1 MQRLDL
7 KKDFPVFKAKD
18 LVYLDTAASSLTPAP
33 VIRAMNA
40 YYETMPVNVHRGV
53 YELSHQ
59 ATEAY
64 EEAREKIARFIGA
77 DFEEVIFT
85 RGASSALNMFA
96 RMYETNIDAGD
107 EIIISELEHH
117 SHLLPWQQLAKR
129 RGAKLRYVP
138 LTKEGRIT
146 TSNFKSVLNAKTK
159 VVALTGVS
167 NVLGYKTPLSEII
180 PLAHKNGAIV
190 SVDAAQLAPHDIIDV
205 RKLDCDALAFSGHKM
220 LGPTGIGVLYG
231 KRALLDALEPLEY
244 GGDMVDVAELH
255 DASWKDSPYKFETGT
270 PPIAEAIGLG
280 AAVDYLNAIGM
291 QNIIDHEQTLHAYT
305 MERLS
310 KLEGITVY
318 NPTCETGIITFNID
332 GVHPHDA
339 VTFFDEDNVALRAG
353 HHCAQPVMKFLDVIA
368 TLRASM
374 YLYNSKSDADRFI
387 DSIKRARD
395 FFTSVGF

>member
-1 MQRLDL
+1 MRFLDL
-7 KKDFPVFKAKD
+7 KKDFPVFKTKD
-18 LVYLDTAASSLTPAP
+18 LVYLDTAASSLTPET
-33 VIRAMNA
+33 VIRTMNE
-40 YYETMPVNVHRGV
+40 YYEKMPVNVHRGV
-53 YELSHQ
+53 YELSHK

-64 EEAREKIARFIGA
+64 EESREKIARFIGA

-85 RGASSALNMFA
+85 RGASSALNMLA
-96 RMYETNIDAGD
+96 RMVETNIEAGD
-107 EIIISELEHH
+107 EIIVSELEHH

-129 RGAKLRYVP
+129 KGAKLKYVP

-146 TSNFKSVLNAKTK
+146 VENFKSVLSDKTK

-167 NVLGYKTPLSEII
+167 NVLGYKTPLSNII
-180 PLAHKNGAIV
+180 ALAHEKDAIV
-190 SVDAAQLAPHDIIDV
+190 SVDAAQMAPHETIDV
-205 RKLDCDALAFSGHKM
+205 RKLDCDFLAFSGHKM
-220 LGPTGIGVLYG
+220 LGPTGIGILYG
-231 KRALLDALEPLEY
+231 KRALLDRLEPLEY
-244 GGDMVDVAELH
+244 GGDMVDIAELH
-255 DASWKDSPYKFETGT
+255 DASWKDTPYKFETGT

-291 QNIIDHEQTLHAYT
+291 QKIIEHEQALHAYT
-305 MERLS
+305 MEHLS

-318 NPTCETGIITFNID
+318 NPTCETGIIAFNID

-374 YLYNSKSDADRFI
+374 YLY
-387 DSIKRARD
+387 
-395 FFTSVGF
+395 

>member
-1 MQRLDL
+1 MRLLDL
-7 KKDFPVFKAKD
+7 KKDFPVFKTKD
-18 LVYLDTAASSLTPAP
+18 LVYLDTAASSLTPKT
-33 VIRAMNA
+33 VISTMTD

-53 YELSHQ
+53 YELSHK

-64 EEAREKIARFIGA
+64 EQSREKIARFIGA

-85 RGASSALNMFA
+85 RGASSALNMLA

-107 EIIISELEHH
+107 EIIVSELEHH
-117 SHLLPWQQLAKR
+117 SHLLPWQQLAR
-129 RGAKLRYVP
+129 RKGAKLRYVP
-138 LTKEGRIT
+138 LTEAGRIT
-146 TSNFKSVLNAKTK
+146 TENFKSVLSDKTK

-167 NVLGYKTPLSEII
+167 NVLGYKTPLSKII
-180 PLAHKNGAIV
+180 PLAHEKGAIV
-190 SVDAAQLAPHDIIDV
+190 SVDAAQMAPHEVIDV
-205 RKLDCDALAFSGHKM
+205 RALDCDFLAFSGHKM

-231 KRALLDALEPLEY
+231 KKSLLDRLEPLEY
-244 GGDMVDVAELH
+244 GGDMVDIAELH
-255 DASWKDSPYKFETGT
+255 DASWKDTPYKFETGT
-270 PPIAEAIGLG
+270 PPIAEVIGLG

-291 QNIIDHEQTLHAYT
+291 PAIIAHEQTLHAYT
-305 MERLS
+305 MEQLS

-353 HHCAQPVMKFLDVIA
+353 HHCAQPVMRFLDVIA